1 MEDNNAITEQPNV
14 VNYEEEYNKL
24 VEAYKKL
31 QEAANQQCSK
41 KYDRVK
47 KLENTWMLTRA
58 DFLFRIFSDDKF
70 DAILRQKA
78 QKELEEFL
86 FPQKEEQIN
95 DKEN

>member
-14 VNYEEEYNKL
+14 VNYEEEYSKL
-24 VEAYKKL
+24 ANAYTELEKTAKQL
-31 QEAANQQCSK
+31 YS
-41 KYDRVK
+41 RVK
-47 KLENTWMLTRA
+47 QLENTWMLTRA
-58 DFLFRIFSDDKF
+58 EFMFRIVDNNKF
-70 DAILRQKA
+70 DVDTRQKA

>member
-24 VEAYKKL
+24 ANAYTELEKTAKQL
-31 QEAANQQCSK
+31 YS
-41 KYDRVK
+41 RVK
-47 KLENTWMLTRA
+47 QLENTWMLTRA
-58 DFLFRIFSDDKF
+58 EFMFRIIDNNKF
-70 DAILRQKA
+70 DVDTRQKA

>member
-24 VEAYKKL
+24 ANAYTELEKTAKQL
-31 QEAANQQCSK
+31 
-41 KYDRVK
+41 YGRVK
-47 KLENTWMLTRA
+47 QLENTWMLTRA
-58 DFLFRIFSDDKF
+58 EFMFRIVDNNKF
-70 DAILRQKA
+70 DVDTRQKA
-78 QKELEEFL
+78 QKELKEFL

>member
-24 VEAYKKL
+24 ANAYTELEKTAKQL
-31 QEAANQQCSK
+31 YS
-41 KYDRVK
+41 RVK
-47 KLENTWMLTRA
+47 QLENTWMLTRA
-58 DFLFRIFSDDKF
+58 EFMFRIVDNNKF
-70 DAILRQKA
+70 DVDTRQKA

>member
-24 VEAYKKL
+24 ANAYTELEKTAKQL
-31 QEAANQQCSK
+31 YS
-41 KYDRVK
+41 RVK
-47 KLENTWMLTRA
+47 QLENTWMLTRA
-58 DFLFRIFSDDKF
+58 EFMFRIVDNNKF
-70 DAILRQKA
+70 DVDTRQKA

-86 FPQKEEQIN
+86 FHQKEEQIN